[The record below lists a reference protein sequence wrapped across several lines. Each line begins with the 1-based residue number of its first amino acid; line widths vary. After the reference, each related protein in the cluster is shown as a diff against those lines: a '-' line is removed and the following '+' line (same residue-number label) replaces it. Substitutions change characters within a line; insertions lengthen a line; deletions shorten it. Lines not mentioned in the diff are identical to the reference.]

1 MWEDRRSQAR
11 YPCLITGEMRPT
23 AGGFSEVVCTSI
35 SRGGAFLSCKNPPP
49 VGAKLI
55 VELRPQGASGP
66 VIEASGDVA
75 WSSPRG
81 AVTPPGCGLRWNSLR
96 SSSGAAALRA
106 FAAEYLRWSDL
117 GDLPIDPIGSA
128 WLRVDRSGKL
138 SGAFIAE
145 MASGSAEAPA
155 SALAIAPET
164 AIDVPAIAAAELPAP
179 PPPPVSTPVPAPIAV
194 GPAADLGKKGSP
206 EPEDQ
211 VDLFSVFAAAA
222 FALPADPAPAAL
234 VAADHTERPTEPLAM
249 PLAGAPVLAGF
260 AVASDG
266 MADAA
271 TDPDQ
276 DLLAPT
282 LGWRRAPA
290 RVPGLHPAVALAPVA
305 PAELTDPGVPLVDT
319 RADTIRQPIALGAPA
334 QPKTPALG
342 SLLGSAARTTGQ
354 SDSGFFLEALAG
366 QRGAIPP
373 TDQSAGRH
381 GTNPGTGAVLPTLAP
396 LSSVTAR
403 MEAVDLGLW
412 DHTANPDSLLE
423 ELSGGITALPELA
436 VPPPIPEPEPY
447 DGAPPPPKSLDEQT
461 FAYGS
466 VREALMA
473 QVARARVARAA
484 ESGLVPLVPSG
495 ARTISAGYAP
505 AAAWA
510 PQVHGDAPHPPSPL
524 QPIAAHPPHPP
535 HLGSHGLVDPPH
547 PRTEPGVALRH
558 GEVQPVLQQ
567 WPAGVPRAL
576 AARYKDLQILGQGG
590 HGVVYRARDTALDR
604 YVVLKLMMQSTLG
617 TEMARRYFQR
627 EVRLAASLN
636 HANIVHIYDV
646 GEAEGVLW
654 YAMEFVD
661 GVPLAQYLQP
671 GKPLP
676 DMSFIYSVFSQ
687 LCEALDHAHSQGI
700 LHRDV
705 KPDNVLVAADGTVKL
720 FDFGLARGADQ
731 GFGEQS
737 LLLGTPYYMAPE
749 QLSGGKVTHAT
760 DAYALGVLLYRLLA
774 GEVPFHKGNVFA
786 AHVLEPVPD
795 PRKLQRGIPDGAVAV
810 VMRLLAKR
818 GEDRYPDCRQA
829 AVELWQACFG

>member
-1 MWEDRRSQAR
+1 
-11 YPCLITGEMRPT
+11 
-23 AGGFSEVVCTSI
+23 
-35 SRGGAFLSCKNPPP
+35 
-49 VGAKLI
+49 
-55 VELRPQGASGP
+55 
-66 VIEASGDVA
+66 
-75 WSSPRG
+75 
-81 AVTPPGCGLRWNSLR
+81 
-96 SSSGAAALRA
+96 
-106 FAAEYLRWSDL
+106 
-117 GDLPIDPIGSA
+117 
-128 WLRVDRSGKL
+128 
-138 SGAFIAE
+138 
-145 MASGSAEAPA
+145 
-155 SALAIAPET
+155 
-164 AIDVPAIAAAELPAP
+164 
-179 PPPPVSTPVPAPIAV
+179 
-194 GPAADLGKKGSP
+194 
-206 EPEDQ
+206 
-211 VDLFSVFAAAA
+211 
-222 FALPADPAPAAL
+222 
-234 VAADHTERPTEPLAM
+234 
-249 PLAGAPVLAGF
+249 
-260 AVASDG
+260 
-266 MADAA
+266 
-271 TDPDQ
+271 
-276 DLLAPT
+276 
-282 LGWRRAPA
+282 
-290 RVPGLHPAVALAPVA
+290 
-305 PAELTDPGVPLVDT
+305 
-319 RADTIRQPIALGAPA
+319 
-334 QPKTPALG
+334 
-342 SLLGSAARTTGQ
+342 
-354 SDSGFFLEALAG
+354 
-366 QRGAIPP
+366 
-373 TDQSAGRH
+373 
-381 GTNPGTGAVLPTLAP
+381 
-396 LSSVTAR
+396 
-403 MEAVDLGLW
+403 
-412 DHTANPDSLLE
+412 
-423 ELSGGITALPELA
+423 
-436 VPPPIPEPEPY
+436 
-447 DGAPPPPKSLDEQT
+447 
-461 FAYGS
+461 
-466 VREALMA
+466 
-473 QVARARVARAA
+473 
-484 ESGLVPLVPSG
+484 
-495 ARTISAGYAP
+495 
-505 AAAWA
+505 
-510 PQVHGDAPHPPSPL
+510 L
-524 QPIAAHPPHPP
+524 QPHAAHLPHSS
-535 HLGSHGLVDPPH
+535 HLGSHTPADPPH

-558 GEVQPVLQQ
+558 GQVQPVLQH

-576 AARYKDLQILGQGG
+576 ASRYKDLQILGQGG